1 HFDAQAPTQIGFP
14 FLGLTGSRYFTV
26 NSVFGSGMECLWNC
40 MGHHQFDIT
49 SRNKSLKTETDIADQ
64 IEGMDLNG
72 LQRVTQEHQQL
83 LEQTRHSLR
92 DRISSRMGELLLLGQ
107 TMLNEY
113 CELCAGILMEDRQG
127 VRCCVACD
135 MVNQELS
142 RAPNDRILVAN
153 NNDLNDLNDT
163 VIEQNSMNRSNEVL
177 QSPAQFS
184 SANSPTRLFVSI
196 NLFVRNLRNR
206 RRSVEDG
213 LTQHV
218 GSLRSRSVKMAVH
231 AVDDKLRWC
240 AERLKS
246 CENVEE
252 VMKLYEAIDR
262 GIRILEHFMDT

>member
-1 HFDAQAPTQIGFP
+1 M
-14 FLGLTGSRYFTV
+14 TGSRCFTINPV
-26 NSVFGSGMECLWNC
+26 SGRRREYLHLKNC

-49 SRNKSLKTETDIADQ
+49 SRSKLLKTEADIAGQ

-83 LEQTRHSLR
+83 LEQTRHNLR

-153 NNDLNDLNDT
+153 NDDLNDLNDP
-163 VIEQNSMNRSNEVL
+163 VIEQSSMNRSNEVL

-184 SANSPTRLFVSI
+184 SANSATRFFHSPIEREDLFT
-196 NLFVRNLRNR
+196 RNLRSR
-206 RRSVEDG
+206 RLSVEDG
-213 LTQHV
+213 VSQHV
-218 GSLRSRSVKMAVH
+218 GFLRSRSVKMALH
-231 AVDDKLRWC
+231 AVDDKLKWC

-262 GIRILEHFMDT
+262 GIRILGHFMGT

>member
-1 HFDAQAPTQIGFP
+1 MGGKDWYHFDAQAPTQIGFP

-26 NSVFGSGMECLWNC
+26 NSVFGSGMECLWVMFFNISFEYFE
-40 MGHHQFDIT
+40 GIPLKGSYETYLF
-49 SRNKSLKTETDIADQ
+49 RNKSLKTETDIADQ

-196 NLFVRNLRNR
+196 
-206 RRSVEDG
+206 S
-213 LTQHV
+213 
-218 GSLRSRSVKMAVH
+218 
-231 AVDDKLRWC
+231 
-240 AERLKS
+240 
-246 CENVEE
+246 
-252 VMKLYEAIDR
+252 
-262 GIRILEHFMDT
+262 